1 MRLSGNIIKN
11 ENHGG
16 KEMKKVSFLLIATLI
31 ATPAFANLDQEY
43 DSYDYDD
50 DVETY
55 SAPTATQS
63 TTKTNKRDTYLG
75 LRIHRNEHIA
85 YQYKLSNG
93 HTTTIRDNNFGVGL
107 NIGNRLTDYVKL
119 EFETLYTGKHEKQNS
134 TDFDYDVWSNMLNV
148 YLYKN
153 YGGAVEP
160 YFGIGMGLSGIWA
173 NIDRPIND
181 SHDNEFDMSFAVMAG
196 VNFALNDY
204 IDLNL
209 GLRYIDY
216 GDIKHEHAST
226 KIEATE
232 IYIGGAYKFSIFK

>member
-1 MRLSGNIIKN
+1 MRLSGTIIKN
-11 ENHGG
+11 ENYGE
-16 KEMKKVSFLLIATLI
+16 KEMKKISCLLLATLI
-31 ATPAFANLDQEY
+31 TTPALANLDEEY

-55 SAPTATQS
+55 SAPTTTPT

-181 SHDNEFDMSFAVMAG
+181 SHDNEFDLSFSVMAG

-204 IDLNL
+204 VDLNL

-216 GDIKHEHAST
+216 GDVKHEHAST

-232 IYIGGAYKFSIFK
+232 IYIGGAYKFGLFK

>member
-1 MRLSGNIIKN
+1 LAS
-11 ENHGG
+11 
-16 KEMKKVSFLLIATLI
+16 LIAS
-31 ATPAFANLDQEY
+31 PALANLDEEY

-55 SAPTATQS
+55 SAPATM
-63 TTKTNKRDTYLG
+63 TTKTHKRDTYLG

-85 YQYKLSNG
+85 YQYKLNSG

-107 NIGNRLTDYVKL
+107 NIGNRLTDNVKL
-119 EFETLYTGKHEKQNS
+119 EFETLYTGKHEKQS
-134 TDFDYDVWSNMLNV
+134 HTDFDYDVWSNMLNV

-173 NIDRPIND
+173 NIDSPTLD
-181 SHDNEFDMSFAVMAG
+181 SHDNEFDLSFAVMAG

-204 IDLNL
+204 VDLNL

-216 GDIKHEHAST
+216 GDVKHEHAST